1 MRRDE
6 FVRAHLPPP
15 PGRLLE
21 VGCGQGDLALS
32 LAGAGYEVTA
42 IDPNAPDGS
51 IFRRVGIEDFAG
63 PGPYDAVIAS
73 WSLHHVADLEVALD
87 RITSLLAPDGI
98 LVLVE
103 FAHER
108 MRGRTAAW
116 FHRQEQALAT
126 LGLARPVAESVDD
139 WLRAWEVE
147 HADLHSGA
155 AIAEAIGKRFDE
167 RVLEWVP
174 FLFEY
179 APDEALEPL
188 ERALIA
194 RGLIEA
200 TGFRYV
206 GSPR

>member
-1 MRRDE
+1 MP
-6 FVRAHLPPP
+6 RASTT
-15 PGRLLE
+15 
-21 VGCGQGDLALS
+21 GC
-32 LAGAGYEVTA
+32 
-42 IDPNAPDGS
+42 
-51 IFRRVGIEDFAG
+51 
-63 PGPYDAVIAS
+63 
-73 WSLHHVADLEVALD
+73 
-87 RITSLLAPDGI
+87 
-98 LVLVE
+98 
-103 FAHER
+103 
-108 MRGRTAAW
+108 
-116 FHRQEQALAT
+116 
-126 LGLARPVAESVDD
+126 AR
-139 WLRAWEVE
+139 WEVE